1 MSEFK
6 SKQIQFTRDELLSL
20 KDSEFK
26 QYLNYLLNGKE
37 EVELPEE
44 YNKEFEE
51 EYLEGFRNYL
61 ELSLNNPPTNLKE
74 RQIFFMAVVAYKYRT
89 PHPLIYYDKHV
100 TNTLSDT
107 YYWLYLAHTKHFYSV
122 MEVEMYRRRITTS
135 LDLVDLSTVEMK
147 FFNETQDNII
157 KSCVVPGRI
166 TEDYRFIDP
175 LLNIESRVYVEK
187 LNVNTNLNMPLETI
201 LHYYE
206 GLDSLV
212 DKILRAGGI
221 IAGGFVNNLINPI
234 YRAHE
239 RDINIL
245 TCFQRNYPIRGEYKT
260 AKFLA
265 KVRQSYLQGIEGD
278 FENKEVADHYLN
290 LISGVEEDIYLSK
303 QNFCKDNMG
312 QLFNLELIKSN
323 DIDVFVT
330 GEDYLEKVRKIV
342 DNIYFAKKFYISKI
356 HYTESSI
363 SFVFGSVIKI
373 QIIKRAYTNLEEIL
387 GGFDLNPSR
396 VALTLDE
403 EGKWKFVAPQAY
415 IDAVQYGVNV
425 VVPCWQ
431 SETFNSRLSKYR
443 KKGFNIYLPG
453 KIINRFNVLNKIDHN
468 SKGNL
473 VELIT
478 HIGNPHKW
486 NMRDLSDYE
495 SSSLEYLAKVRGIVS
510 DFVGIDKRAP
520 EIILGKKDPNMND
533 LVYLINTLFDG
544 YSYNEL
550 RLYSGYELL
559 IKILPTFWRTTNP
572 STQLTGS
579 FNPTRLNY
587 LSGEAKEEIKSSN
600 DFLDSLK
607 DNLLDDIIAI
617 VKEYNSPI
625 KELYLELVGR
635 KNFPRNL
642 FIKEIPPQMENPVV
656 EPERDPNS
664 DLDGPESE
672 PEHDPNSDLD

>member
-6 SKQIQFTRDELLSL
+6 FKQIQFTRDEVSSL
-20 KDSEFK
+20 TNSEFK
-26 QYLNYLLNGKE
+26 QYLNHLLNTSE
-37 EVELPEE
+37 EVKLPEE

-51 EYLEGFRNYL
+51 EYLEGFRNYI
-61 ELSLNNPPTNLKE
+61 ELSLNNPPSNLSE

-100 TNTLSDT
+100 INTLSDT

-122 MEVEMYRRRITTS
+122 MEVEMYRRRIIAS
-135 LDLVDLSTVEMK
+135 LDLVDLSTLEMK

-157 KSCVVPGRI
+157 KSCLVPGRI
-166 TEDYRFIDP
+166 TENYRFIDP
-175 LLNIESRVYVEK
+175 LLNIESRAYVEK
-187 LNVNTNLNMPLETI
+187 LNINTNLNMPLETI

-212 DKILRAGGI
+212 NKILHAGGI
-221 IAGGFVNNLINPI
+221 IAGGFVNNLINPV
-234 YRAHE
+234 YRAYK
-239 RDINIL
+239 RNINTL
-245 TCFQRNYPIRGEYKT
+245 DCFQRNYPIKPEYKT
-260 AKFLA
+260 TKFLV
-265 KVRQSYLQGIEGD
+265 KVQQYYQRELEGD
-278 FENKEVADHYLN
+278 IENKELVDHYLD
-290 LISGVEEDIYLSK
+290 LIYGTEEDIYLSR
-303 QNFCKDNMG
+303 QNFCRDNTG
-312 QLFNLELIKSN
+312 ELFNLELIKSS

-330 GEDYLEKVRKIV
+330 GKDYLEKVRKIV
-342 DNIYFAKKFYISKI
+342 DSLYFTKKFYISKI

-396 VALTLDE
+396 VALTLNKRGE
-403 EGKWKFVAPQAY
+403 WKFVAPQAY

-443 KKGFNIYLPG
+443 KKGFDIYLPG
-453 KIINRFNVLNKIDHN
+453 KIINRFNVLDKIDLN

-495 SSSLEYLAKVRGIVS
+495 YSSLEYLARVRGIVS
-510 DFVGIDKRAP
+510 DLVGIDKRAP
-520 EIILGKKDPNMND
+520 SIILGEKDPNMND
-533 LVYLINTLFDG
+533 LVYLINIIFGEYHLGVRSF
-544 YSYNEL
+544 E
-550 RLYSGYELL
+550 GYELL
-559 IKILPTFWRTTNP
+559 VKLLPTFWRTTNP

-587 LSGEAKEEIKSSN
+587 LSGESKEEIKSSN

-617 VKEYNSPI
+617 VKEYNNPI
-625 KELYLELVGR
+625 KELYRELVER
-635 KNFPRNL
+635 KNFPRDL
-642 FIKEIPPQMENPVV
+642 FIKENPPQTDNPL
-656 EPERDPNS
+656 PERDPNS
-664 DLDGPESE
+664 DLDE
-672 PEHDPNSDLD
+672 PENDPNSDLD

>member
-1 MSEFK
+1 MTEFK
-6 SKQIQFTRDELLSL
+6 SEQIQFTRDEVSSL

-26 QYLNYLLNGKE
+26 QYLSYLLDTSEDIK
-37 EVELPEE
+37 LPEE

-61 ELSLNNPPTNLKE
+61 ELSLGNPSTNLSE
-74 RQIFFMAVVAYKYRT
+74 RQIFFMAVVAYKYKT

-122 MEVEMYRRRITTS
+122 MEVEMFRRRITIS

-147 FFNETQDNII
+147 FFRETQDNII
-157 KSCVVPGRI
+157 KSCVVPDRV

-187 LNVNTNLNMPLETI
+187 FNVNTNLNMPLETI

-206 GLDSLV
+206 GLDTLV
-212 DKILRAGGI
+212 DKILHAGGI

-239 RDINIL
+239 RNINTL
-245 TCFQRNYPIRGEYKT
+245 DCFQRNYPIRNDYKT
-260 AKFLA
+260 TKFLA
-265 KVRQSYLQGIEGD
+265 KVQQSYPWRIEGD
-278 FENKEVADHYLN
+278 IENRELADHYSD
-290 LISGVEEDIYLSK
+290 LIHGTEEDIYLIR
-303 QNFCKDNMG
+303 QNYCKDIMG

-330 GEDYLEKVRKIV
+330 GKDYLEKVRKIV
-342 DNIYFAKKFYISKI
+342 DSLYFTKKFYIRKI

-425 VVPCWQ
+425 LVPCWQ
-431 SETFNSRLSKYR
+431 SETFNSRLSKYH
-443 KKGFNIYLPG
+443 KKGFDIYLPG
-453 KIINRFNVLNKIDHN
+453 KIINRFNVLNKIDLN

-510 DFVGIDKRAP
+510 DLVGIDKRAP
-520 EIILGKKDPNMND
+520 SIILGKKDPNMND
-533 LVYLINTLFDG
+533 LVYLINIIFG
-544 YSYNEL
+544 EYHRGVRSFE
-550 RLYSGYELL
+550 GYELL
-559 IKILPTFWRTTNP
+559 VKLLPTFWRTTNP

-587 LSGEAKEEIKSSN
+587 LSGESKEEIKSSN

-617 VKEYNSPI
+617 VKEYNNPI
-625 KELYLELVGR
+625 KELYRELVER
-635 KNFPRNL
+635 KNFPRDL
-642 FIKEIPPQMENPVV
+642 FIKENPPQTDNSL
-656 EPERDPNS
+656 PERDPNS
-664 DLDGPESE
+664 DLDE
-672 PEHDPNSDLD
+672 PENDPNSDLD

>member
-6 SKQIQFTRDELLSL
+6 SEQIQFTSDEVSSL

-26 QYLNYLLNGKE
+26 QYLYYLLNNSKE
-37 EVELPEE
+37 IELPEE
-44 YNKEFEE
+44 YNKEFRE

-61 ELSLNNPPTNLKE
+61 ELSLNNPPTNLSE
-74 RQIFFMAVVAYKYRT
+74 RQIFFMALVAYKYKT
-89 PHPLIYYDKHV
+89 PHPLIYYDKHI

-147 FFNETQDNII
+147 FLNETQDNII
-157 KSCVVPGRI
+157 KSSKLSAGYN
-166 TEDYRFIDP
+166 DDSRFIDSKT
-175 LLNIESRVYVEK
+175 NIAACPNVE
-187 LNVNTNLNMPLETI
+187 NFNINTNLNMPMETI
-201 LHYYE
+201 FHYSE
-206 GLDSLV
+206 GLDSLIN
-212 DKILRAGGI
+212 KILSGGGI
-221 IAGGFVNNLINPI
+221 IAGGFVNSLINPV
-234 YRAHE
+234 YKAFK
-239 RDINIL
+239 RDINAL
-245 TCFQRNYPIRGEYKT
+245 FPSSRNLPIPESKNT
-260 AKFLA
+260 TKFLA
-265 KVRQSYLQGIEGD
+265 RRGFVHNLSAVD
-278 FENKEVADHYLN
+278 NVENKELLEHFHNMIAGNV
-290 LISGVEEDIYLSK
+290 EDIYLSR
-303 QNFCKDNMG
+303 QNFYKDYLG
-312 QLFNLELIKSN
+312 QLFNLNLIKSN
-323 DIDVFVT
+323 DIDIFVT
-330 GEDYLEKVRKIV
+330 GEDYLEKTRKII
-342 DNIYFAKKFYISKI
+342 DSLYFDKKFYLSRI
-356 HYTESSI
+356 HYTESSF
-363 SFVFGSVIKI
+363 SFSFANIIKV
-373 QIIKRAYTNLEEIL
+373 QIIKRSYTNLEEIL

-443 KKGFNIYLPG
+443 KKGFDIYLPG
-453 KIINRFNVLNKIDHN
+453 KIINRFNVIDKIDLN

-478 HIGNPHKW
+478 YIGNPHKW

-495 SSSLEYLAKVRGIVS
+495 SSSLNYLARVRGIIT
-510 DFVGIDKRAP
+510 DLVGIDKRAP
-520 EIILGKKDPNMND
+520 EIISGKRDPNMND
-533 LVYLINTLFDG
+533 LVYMINQYFTKYAWSYRSFEEYNLIVKL
-544 YSYNEL
+544 
-550 RLYSGYELL
+550 
-559 IKILPTFWRTTNP
+559 LPTFWRTTNP

-587 LSGEAKEEIKSSN
+587 LSGEDKNSN
-600 DFLDSLK
+600 DLLDSLK
-607 DNLLDDIIAI
+607 INLPSDNS
-617 VKEYNSPI
+617 V
-625 KELYLELVGR
+625 KELYHELTKR
-635 KNFPRNL
+635 KDFPIVYFKIPSSEENL
-642 FIKEIPPQMENPVV
+642 RP

>member
-1 MSEFK
+1 MSEIK
-6 SKQIQFTRDELLSL
+6 ILEVSLTKDQISKLGN
-20 KDSEFK
+20 SEFK
-26 QYLNYLLNGKE
+26 QYCLYLLDNNLP
-37 EVELPEE
+37 VEMPEE
-44 YNKEFEE
+44 YNKSFLA
-51 EYLEGFRNYL
+51 EYMEGFKNYL
-61 ELSLNNPPTNLKE
+61 DLSLRNFSGTFTE
-74 RQIFFMAVVAYKYRT
+74 SQIFFIAVVAYKYRT
-89 PHPLIYYDKHV
+89 PHPLIYYDKHI

-122 MEVEMYRRRITTS
+122 MEIEMFRRRITIS

-157 KSCVVPGRI
+157 KSCLVPGRV
-166 TEDYRFIDP
+166 TEDYRFIYP
-175 LLNIESRVYVEK
+175 LLNIGRRVYVEK

-206 GLDSLV
+206 GLDTLV
-212 DKILRAGGI
+212 DKILHAGGI

-239 RDINIL
+239 SNINNL
-245 TCFQRNYPIRGEYKT
+245 TCFQRNYPIRNDYKT
-260 AKFLA
+260 TKFLA
-265 KVRQSYLQGIEGD
+265 KVQQDYPGKLEGD
-278 FENKEVADHYLN
+278 IENKELADHYSD
-290 LISGVEEDIYLSK
+290 LIYGTEEDIYLSR
-303 QNFCKDNMG
+303 QNFCRDNMG

-342 DNIYFAKKFYISKI
+342 DSLYFVKKFYISKI

-363 SFVFGSVIKI
+363 SFVFGTVIKI

-396 VALTLDE
+396 VALTLNE
-403 EGKWKFVAPQAY
+403 GGKWKFVAPQAY

-443 KKGFNIYLPG
+443 KKGFDIYLPG
-453 KIINRFNVLNKIDHN
+453 KIINRFNVLDKIDLN

-495 SSSLEYLAKVRGIVS
+495 SSSLEYLARVRGIVS

-520 EIILGKKDPNMND
+520 EVILDKRDPNMND
-533 LVYLINTLFDG
+533 LVYLINSLFRE
-544 YSYNEL
+544 YNRHEIRSYQV
-550 RLYSGYELL
+550 YELL
-559 IKILPTFWRTTNP
+559 INILPTFWRTTNP

-587 LSGEAKEEIKSSN
+587 LSGEAKEEIKSSG
-600 DFLDSLK
+600 DFLDTLK
-607 DNLLDDIIAI
+607 DNLLDDIIAF
-617 VKEYNSPI
+617 VKEYNNPI
-625 KELYLELVGR
+625 KELYQRLVGR
-635 KNFPRNL
+635 KNFPRDL
-642 FIKEIPPQMENPVV
+642 FIKEILPPMENQSL

-664 DLDGPESE
+664 DLDGPEN
-672 PEHDPNSDLD
+672 DPNSDLD